1 MCLQYVNVV
10 VELYSDVKEDRT
22 TGSRSYIGA
31 FDRLAVPE
39 NQDGKLEL
47 PGFVAVARFNFL
59 GTSAPEK
66 KQESFV
72 ERKRGCLEV
81 KLLLS
86 KCSGETELQQAS
98 VLGEFEIDLAK
109 LEGSIKKACFHFL
122 NYTHICNVGRMVL
135 EPGAGS
141 YVVKAVA
148 RWKPFPGISEDE
160 TDFTVQ
166 SMCYLEVCD
175 ADAQNGG

>member
-1 MCLQYVNVV
+1 MCLQYVNTVI
-10 VELYSDVKEDRT
+10 ELYSDVKEDRMK
-22 TGSRSYIGA
+22 GSRSYIGA
-31 FDRLAVPE
+31 FDRLAVSE
-39 NQDGKLEL
+39 NRDGKLEL

-59 GTSAPEK
+59 GTSVPEK
-66 KQESFV
+66 KQISFV

-86 KCSGETELQQAS
+86 KCSGEAELQQAA

-109 LEGSIKKACFHFL
+109 LEGNIKKACFHFL
-122 NYTHICNVGRMVL
+122 NYTHICNVGRMIL

-148 RWKPFPGISEDE
+148 RWKSLSDILEDE
-160 TDFTVQ
+160 TEFTVQ

-175 ADAQNGG
+175 ANAQNGS